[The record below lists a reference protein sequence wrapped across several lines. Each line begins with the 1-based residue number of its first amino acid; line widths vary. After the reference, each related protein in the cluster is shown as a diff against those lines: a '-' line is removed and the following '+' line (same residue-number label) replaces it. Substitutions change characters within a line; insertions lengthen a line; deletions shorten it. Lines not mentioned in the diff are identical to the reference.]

1 MRSVPLL
8 SACALA
14 LLSLGAP
21 LSAYGDDTHY
31 HDYALGGRAVGL
43 GGAFGAIA
51 SDPSGLFYNPAG
63 IVNVNRNSVQISTNL
78 YGLEI
83 SESFL
88 SAFERI
94 GDLNTVATELNVIPT
109 TASFV
114 SVVEEDRKGRPI
126 TAYGLGSFVPSYR
139 SFNTSASPELAPE
152 DQILG
157 CRRLGY
163 SRNLVD
169 RTFMFGGSIA
179 HRMNDVWRF
188 GVSGFLAYRTLTDQE
203 SSSCSSGTEQGTAFA
218 NAQSNLRLA
227 VAALILSLGVQA
239 DLGNGFTVGVNVT
252 SPSIRAWDFADVS
265 LQQTTASPLTGQ
277 STFLFEEE
285 KDLDANTKW
294 GPSIRLAGAWV
305 LPRRLTLSADVVFHL
320 PTSYQLFE
328 LTDQNV
334 LNALTTVTDV
344 ERRFVANFNVGA
356 EWLVSDPFS
365 ISLGAFSNFSSA
377 PPIEKNVA
385 TFQTDRLPH
394 VNTFGGALVLGFF
407 GGTFTLTRVG
417 LTMSYGEGTDVVPDV
432 AGLRAVG
439 GRPEFTR
446 ADVSQLFLF
455 FFASSTFR
463 Y

>member
-1 MRSVPLL
+1 MRSL
-8 SACALA
+8 STSLACVLCAGA
-14 LLSLGAP
+14 IGAP
-21 LSAYGDDTHY
+21 AGALGDDTHY

-63 IVNVNRNSVQISTNL
+63 IVNVNRNSIQISTNL

-94 GDLNTVATELNVIPT
+94 SDLNTVATELNVIPT

-126 TAYGLGSFVPSYR
+126 TAYGFGSFVPSYR
-139 SFNTSASPELAPE
+139 SFNSSASPQLAPE

-169 RTFMFGGSIA
+169 RTFLFGGA
-179 HRMNDVWRF
+179 MGHRMSDIWRF
-188 GVSGFLAYRTLTDQE
+188 GVSGFLAYRTLTDRE
-203 SSSCSSGTEQGTAFA
+203 STSCSSDTDQGAAFA

-227 VAALILSLGVQA
+227 VAAFIISLGLQA
-239 DLGNGFTVGVNVT
+239 DLGNGFTVGLNAST
-252 SPSIRAWDFADVS
+252 PSIRAWDFADVS
-265 LQQTTASPLTGQ
+265 LQQTTADPITGE

-285 KDLDANTKW
+285 RGLEANTKW
-294 GPSIRLAGAWV
+294 GPSIRLSGAWV
-305 LPRRLTLSADVVFHL
+305 LPRKLTLSADVVFHL
-320 PTSYQLFE
+320 PTNYRLFE
-328 LTDQNV
+328 LTDQKV
-334 LNALTTVTDV
+334 LNALTTVRDV
-344 ERRFVANFNVGA
+344 ERRFVANFNAGV
-356 EWLVSDPFS
+356 EWLIIDPFS
-365 ISLGAFSNFSSA
+365 VSLGAFTNFSSA
-377 PPIEKNVA
+377 PPIEETT
-385 TFQTDRLPH
+385 TFSSDRLPNL
-394 VNTFGGALVLGFF
+394 NTFGGALVLGFF
-407 GGTFTLTRVG
+407 GGSFTLTRVG